1 MTSIVPVNFAS
12 PLSGNETMRAFGVS
26 ANGQPSGQ
34 DFLLTT
40 GQIAA
45 LAGQETTFLSTAIT
59 TVGNGTL
66 TAASLLG
73 DQIVR
78 TGPTGA
84 YSDATD
90 TATAIVAAFPGGS
103 AAGSN
108 IVQIKNATAFTQT
121 LTAGTGV
128 TLPPTVIIP
137 AFSVGIY
144 AIVPTSATAVT
155 FTHLETVP
163 VSVGQVMTAPISTA
177 LATNGAGT
185 ITAAGI
191 AGGITTRTTVAA
203 AFTDTTDTAAN
214 IIAAAANLVGKVG
227 ASFIYTY
234 QNSSTASATL
244 TGGTGVTVSG
254 ITNVPAN
261 MSAQYLVT
269 YTAAATITMVGLNL
283 TLNTPN
289 SGTFT
294 NNGTSTVTTANAA
307 VTANSN
313 IIITLKTVGGTV
325 GAIPHLLTITP
336 GTGFATVGT
345 ASDTSVYNYLIIG

>member
-108 IVQIKNATAFTQT
+108 MSGANQA
-121 LTAGTGV
+121 
-128 TLPPTVIIP
+128 
-137 AFSVGIY
+137 Y
-144 AIVPTSATAVT
+144 AVE
-155 FTHLETVP
+155 LE
-163 VSVGQVMTAPISTA
+163 
-177 LATNGAGT
+177 
-185 ITAAGI
+185 
-191 AGGITTRTTVAA
+191 
-203 AFTDTTDTAAN
+203 
-214 IIAAAANLVGKVG
+214 KE
-227 ASFIYTY
+227 
-234 QNSSTASATL
+234 
-244 TGGTGVTVSG
+244 
-254 ITNVPAN
+254 
-261 MSAQYLVT
+261 
-269 YTAAATITMVGLNL
+269 
-283 TLNTPN
+283 
-289 SGTFT
+289 
-294 NNGTSTVTTANAA
+294 
-307 VTANSN
+307 
-313 IIITLKTVGGTV
+313 K
-325 GAIPHLLTITP
+325 
-336 GTGFATVGT
+336 
-345 ASDTSVYNYLIIG
+345 

>member
-1 MTSIVPVNFAS
+1 MTNVNW
-12 PLSGNETMRAFGVS
+12 T
-26 ANGQPSGQ
+26 Q
-34 DFLLTT
+34 
-40 GQIAA
+40 
-45 LAGQETTFLSTAIT
+45 
-59 TVGNGTL
+59 TV
-66 TAASLLG
+66 
-73 DQIVR
+73 I
-78 TGPTGA
+78 P
-84 YSDATD
+84 
-90 TATAIVAAFPGGS
+90 
-103 AAGSN
+103 
-108 IVQIKNATAFTQT
+108 NATAYRSC
-121 LTAGTGV
+121 
-128 TLPPTVIIP
+128 
-137 AFSVGIY
+137 SVGIY
-144 AIVPTSATAVT
+144 VIVPTSATAVT
-155 FTHLETVP
+155 FYYLETSAI
-163 VSVGQVMTAPISTA
+163 SVGQSMTAPVSTV

-191 AGGITTRTTVAA
+191 AGSITTRTTVAA

-227 ASFIYTY
+227 ASFVYTY

-261 MSAQYLVT
+261 MSAEYLVT

-283 TLNTPN
+283 TLNTAN
-289 SGTFT
+289 SGTFV

-313 IIITLKTVGGTV
+313 ILITLKTVGGTV

-345 ASDTSVYNYLIIG
+345 ASDTSTYNYLIIG